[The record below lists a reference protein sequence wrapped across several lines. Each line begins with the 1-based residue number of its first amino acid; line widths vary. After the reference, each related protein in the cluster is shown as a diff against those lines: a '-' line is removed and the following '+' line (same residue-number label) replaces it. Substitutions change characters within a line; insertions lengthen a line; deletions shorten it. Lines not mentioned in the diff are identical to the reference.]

1 VEYIKRSPDG
11 TLGNVVETPGHQF
24 LLPEELISI
33 LEAIVQLDKQ
43 NVSSLET
50 IKQLNDRILALE
62 DEVNSMKAGEKKW

>member
-1 VEYIKRSPDG
+1 MEYIKRNPDG
-11 TLGNVVETPGHQF
+11 KLGKVVETPGHQI

-43 NVSSLET
+43 NVSSQET

-62 DEVNSMKAGEKKW
+62 DEGKSMKGDK